1 MKYDCERI
9 YTAVDFCIV
18 RVGSFIV
25 LLSKFGFSFSG
36 TREDWDK
43 CLEDLSYANN
53 VIQHEWQSKGL
64 PTNPQDSPGHDK
76 LVAAAV
82 KCARAG
88 MLGWFE

>member
-1 MKYDCERI
+1 MEYDCERL
-9 YTAVDFCIV
+9 YTADNFCIV

-36 TREDWDK
+36 NRLDWDR

-53 VIQHEWQSKGL
+53 VIQHEWQNKEL

-82 KCARAG
+82 KCTRAG